1 MEELLQI
8 PLLDVRKLIS
18 AGAGD
23 AALVYLYLRSGGT
36 LSQAD
41 LRQAQAL
48 LLEDSSTQ
56 GAARRAGDL
65 DGDGLLTTQDLVLL
79 SQRLEP

>member
-1 MEELLQI
+1 M
-8 PLLDVRKLIS
+8 
-18 AGAGD
+18 
-23 AALVYLYLRSGGT
+23 
-36 LSQAD
+36 
-41 LRQAQAL
+41 RQAQAL

>member
-1 MEELLQI
+1 MA
-8 PLLDVRKLIS
+8 P
-18 AGAGD
+18 
-23 AALVYLYLRSGGT
+23 AA
-36 LSQAD
+36 A
-41 LRQAQAL
+41 A
-48 LLEDSSTQ
+48 STQ

>member
-36 LSQAD
+36 LSQAGS
-41 LRQAQAL
+41 AL
-48 LLEDSSTQ
+48 QLS
-56 GAARRAGDL
+56 AAK
-65 DGDGLLTTQDLVLL
+65 
-79 SQRLEP
+79 

>member
-23 AALVYLYLRSGGT
+23 AALLYLYLRSGGM
-36 LSQAD
+36 LSQAGSA
-41 LRQAQAL
+41 LQLPAATSLGRQLQ
-48 LLEDSSTQ
+48 DV
-56 GAARRAGDL
+56 AGV
-65 DGDGLLTTQDLVLL
+65 GEYEP
-79 SQRLEP
+79 QRKEAGFV